1 MNSEKIIELE
11 KENIMQTYG
20 RFALVIDK
28 GKGCCLFDKEGNKY
42 LDLIGALATASI
54 GYGNEAFAKTLSG
67 QAKKLINV
75 TNLFYTEPQ
84 VVLAEKLAKLSGL
97 NKSFFS
103 NSGSEANEVAIKLAR
118 KFTKKTEII
127 AAEKAFH
134 GRTFGALS
142 ATWNKNYKEYCR
154 PLVPDFKHIPYN
166 NTEALEK
173 AITDKT
179 AAFIVEPI
187 QGESGIIVPSDDYLK
202 QVREICDKKNILLII
217 DEIQTSMRTGKFFAY
232 QHNKIL
238 PDIVTVAK
246 GIAGGIPIGIT
257 IASQKVA
264 DAFEPGDQ
272 GSTFGGNSLSCAA
285 ANFVIDFVMKNELIE
300 DAKNMGNYFVD
311 KLKGLN
317 DKTIKEIRGKGLM
330 IGVELNKD
338 AKEVVDSCLKK
349 KLLVN
354 KCTDNVIRFL
364 PPLIITKKEIDKAIG
379 ILGEVL

>member
-1 MNSEKIIELE
+1 MNQDETINFEKQY
-11 KENIMQTYG
+11 IMQTYG
-20 RFALVIDK
+20 RFNLILDK
-28 GKGCCLFDKEGNKY
+28 GKDCYLFDKEGNKY

-54 GYGNEAFAKTLSG
+54 GYGNEEFAKILSE
-67 QAKKLINV
+67 QAKKLVNA

-97 NKSFFS
+97 KKSFFS

-118 KFTKKTEII
+118 KYTKKTEII
-127 AAEKAFH
+127 AAENAFH

-142 ATWNKNYKEYCR
+142 ATWNKNYKEYCK

-166 NTEALEK
+166 DAEALEK

-187 QGESGIIVPSDDYLK
+187 QGESGIIVPDEDYLK
-202 QVREICDKKNILLII
+202 EVSEICDKKDILLII
-217 DEIQTSMRTGKFFAY
+217 DEVQTNMRTGKFFAY

-238 PDIVTVAK
+238 PDIVAVAK
-246 GIAGGIPIGIT
+246 GIAGGMPIGIT
-257 IASQKVA
+257 TAKQEVA
-264 DAFEPGDQ
+264 DAFVPGDQ

-285 ANFVIDFVMKNELIE
+285 ANFVIDFVQKNNLVDNAE
-300 DAKNMGNYFVD
+300 NMGDYFFK
-311 KLKGLN
+311 KLNALN
-317 DKTIKEIRGKGLM
+317 VKEVRGKGLM

-338 AKEVVDSCLKK
+338 AKEFVDSCLNK

-354 KCTDNVIRFL
+354 KCGDSVIRFL
-364 PPLIITKKEIDKAIG
+364 PPLIIKEKEIDEAVG
-379 ILGEVL
+379 ILEQVI